1 MCAIFVH
8 YTLCFFIGNLSI
20 EFTLTTMIVRAVR
33 HEALVFGVKLSSSF
47 FRNDRNT
54 MRDFYLGNYGLM
66 SPVFSLFSVLCGI
79 ITFVTLLLHL
89 LSFFLI

>member
-20 EFTLTTMIVRAVR
+20 EFTPTTMIVMAVR
-33 HEALVFGVKLSSSF
+33 HQALVFGVKLSSF
-47 FRNDRNT
+47 FFDRNS
-54 MRDFYLGNYGLM
+54 MRDFHLGNYGLM

-79 ITFVTLLLHL
+79 ITFVTLLLDL
-89 LSFFLI
+89 LSFF